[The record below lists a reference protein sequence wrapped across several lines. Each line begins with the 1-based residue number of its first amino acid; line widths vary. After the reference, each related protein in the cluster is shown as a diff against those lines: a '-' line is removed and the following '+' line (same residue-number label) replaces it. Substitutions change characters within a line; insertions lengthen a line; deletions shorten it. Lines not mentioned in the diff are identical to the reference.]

1 MRNYT
6 HLDQE
11 QRYQISSLLKAGYQ
25 QNVIAAEVGVH
36 KSTISREIKRNQ
48 GQRGYRP
55 KQANAFAIE
64 RGKGSENATR
74 IEASEWLLVK
84 SCLQEKLSPEQI
96 SGRLKLSG
104 KLYIS
109 HESIYRYVYRDKNEG
124 GNLVQCLRGKKQYRK
139 RYASGHERRGA
150 LKNRTSIDDR
160 PKIVETKERI
170 GDWEG
175 DTVIGKNHKGTIV
188 TLVDRHSRYALAAPL
203 VSKHAAGVTQAIK
216 TLLQPHKDRCHTITF
231 DNGKEFAEHEL
242 IATHLEAK
250 VYFAH
255 PYHSWERGVNENT
268 NGLLR
273 QYFPKGTDLR
283 NVSVDE
289 VSFALNQ
296 LNHRPRKCLH
306 YKTPYEVFHGLPSI
320 WHNRVVSVAL
330 RC

>member
-11 QRYQISSLLKAGYQ
+11 KRYQISALLKAGYQ
-25 QNVIAAEVGVH
+25 RNVIAAEIGVH
-36 KSTISREIKRNQ
+36 KSTITREIKRNQ

-55 KQANAFAIE
+55 KQANKFAIE
-64 RGKGSENATR
+64 RCKGSDNATR
-74 IEASEWLLVK
+74 INASQWRLVK

-104 KLYIS
+104 KLHIS

-124 GNLVQCLRGKKQYRK
+124 GNLVQYLRGKKQYRK

-160 PKIVETKERI
+160 PVIVEAKVRI

-175 DTVIGKNHKGTIV
+175 DTVIGKNHQGAIV
-188 TLVDRHSRYALAAPL
+188 TLVDRRSRYTLAAPL
-203 VSKHAAGVTQAIK
+203 PSKHADGVTQAIK
-216 TLLQPHKDRCHTITF
+216 TLLEPHKERCHTITF
-231 DNGKEFAEHEL
+231 DNGKEFAEHEV
-242 IATHLEAK
+242 IAAYLDASI
-250 VYFAH
+250 YFAH

-283 NVSVDE
+283 KVSVDE
-289 VSFALNQ
+289 VSYAMHQ
-296 LNHRPRKCLH
+296 LNHRPRKCLG
-306 YKTPYEVFHGLPSI
+306 YRTPHEVFYGLPSI
-320 WHNRVVSVAL
+320 WNNEDVSVAL

>member
-25 QNVIAAEVGVH
+25 RKVIAAEIGVH
-36 KSTISREIKRNQ
+36 RSTISREIKRNQ
-48 GQRGYRP
+48 GKRGYRP
-55 KQANAFAIE
+55 KQANTFAIE
-64 RGKGSENATR
+64 RCKGSENATR
-74 IEASEWLLVK
+74 IEAPAWLLVK

-104 KLYIS
+104 QLNIS
-109 HESIYRYVYRDKNEG
+109 HESIYQYVYRDKKEG
-124 GNLVQCLRGKKQYRK
+124 GDLVQYLRGKKQYRK
-139 RYASGHERRGA
+139 RYGSGHERRGG

-160 PKIVETKERI
+160 PAIVETKERI

-175 DTVIGKNHKGTIV
+175 DTVIGKNHQGAIV
-188 TLVDRHSRYALAAPL
+188 TLVDRHSRYFLAAPL
-203 VSKHAAGVTQAIK
+203 ASKHAAGVTEAIK
-216 TLLQPHKDRCHTITF
+216 ALLQPHKERCHTITF
-231 DNGKEFAEHEL
+231 DNGKEFAEHEV
-242 IATHLEAK
+242 IAAHLEASI
-250 VYFAH
+250 YFAH

-283 NVSVDE
+283 KVSVDE
-289 VSFALNQ
+289 VSFAMNQ
-296 LNHRPRKCLH
+296 LNHRPRKCLGF
-306 YKTPYEVFHGLPSI
+306 KTPHEVFHGLPSI
-320 WHNRVVSVAL
+320 WHSRDVSVAL